1 MATRHLHRVLI
12 VTNNARKA
20 ALTTWWVSNIDPN
33 GATTFDQG
41 LSATGSAPATHWWA
55 CAALTNAQ
63 VRAVLNRRYATAS
76 MTPPEWNSLT
86 RAQIRTRLATDRAAL
101 VAASGV
107 RMWHCNNDD
116 AWDDFAALRAASG
129 LSPVGA
135 AA

>member
-20 ALTTWWVSNIDPN
+20 ALTTWWVNNIDPN

-41 LSATGSAPATHWWA
+41 LSATGSAPATRWWA

-63 VRAVLNRRYATAS
+63 VRAVLNRWYATAS

-86 RAQIRTRLATDRAAL
+86 RAQIRTRLATDRVGGHDPTL
-101 VAASGV
+101 PVRRLRSRVAPGHHESG
-107 RMWHCNNDD
+107 
-116 AWDDFAALRAASG
+116 
-129 LSPVGA
+129 
-135 AA
+135 